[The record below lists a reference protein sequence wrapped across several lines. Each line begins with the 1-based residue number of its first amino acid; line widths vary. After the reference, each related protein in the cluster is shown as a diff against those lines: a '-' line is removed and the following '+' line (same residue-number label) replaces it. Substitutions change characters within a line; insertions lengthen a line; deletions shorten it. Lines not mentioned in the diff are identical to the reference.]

1 MKNEKNPQKRLT
13 RRERAVLER
22 KKVCRL
28 LGVLLAVAI
37 LAPAAIGNLTGED
50 KKFSENENRMLA
62 EKPQVTWEGVKDG
75 SLFRDLEN
83 YLADQFAGRDWWTA
97 LDFQEHRLMG
107 QKERSGVY
115 LCKNDYLMEKPTV
128 PDKDSVQRNIK
139 AIQNF
144 YKRYSDVKM
153 HMMVVPN
160 AVTVLKDYLPKHAPV
175 RDQMKD
181 WKKVQ
186 KKLPKG
192 MDVISVSEALNEHKE
207 EGVFYRT
214 DHHWTSLGAY
224 YAFQAAAQSL
234 GIKTDERKQYKA
246 HTVSNTFEGTLA
258 SKSGCHEV
266 TDTITV
272 YEPQKD
278 DTQFYVTYDD
288 TQEKSRS
295 LFVEKCLKDKDQ
307 YTVFFG
313 GNHPK
318 ITIRTTSESGQKA
331 VDLQGLLRQ

>member
-1 MKNEKNPQKRLT
+1 
-13 RRERAVLER
+13 
-22 KKVCRL
+22 
-28 LGVLLAVAI
+28 
-37 LAPAAIGNLTGED
+37 
-50 KKFSENENRMLA
+50 
-62 EKPQVTWEGVKDG
+62 
-75 SLFRDLEN
+75 
-83 YLADQFAGRDWWTA
+83 
-97 LDFQEHRLMG
+97 MG

-214 DHHWTSLGAY
+214 DHHWTSLWVSKRTSGSSTKPTPSPTPSRGRWPPR
-224 YAFQAAAQSL
+224 AAVM
-234 GIKTDERKQYKA
+234 R
-246 HTVSNTFEGTLA
+246 
-258 SKSGCHEV
+258 
-266 TDTITV
+266 
-272 YEPQKD
+272 
-278 DTQFYVTYDD
+278 
-288 TQEKSRS
+288 
-295 LFVEKCLKDKDQ
+295 
-307 YTVFFG
+307 
-313 GNHPK
+313 
-318 ITIRTTSESGQKA
+318 
-331 VDLQGLLRQ
+331 